1 MKTSNLDSIK
11 ASIEE
16 WANNVQSI
24 RAVWFFGSRVKK
36 ANRDDSDLDVA
47 IELLYTDPDSALA
60 HWMFDK
66 ENWLKEIQEFST
78 IPIDLQWHHPKAT
91 PTIARGIREGSVKI
105 FERNSNYS
113 SQPTAYGG
121 G

>member
-36 ANRDDSDLDVA
+36 TNRDDSDLDVA
-47 IELLYTDPDSALA
+47 IEQIGRA
-60 HWMFDK
+60 H
-66 ENWLKEIQEFST
+66 
-78 IPIDLQWHHPKAT
+78 
-91 PTIARGIREGSVKI
+91 V
-105 FERNSNYS
+105 
-113 SQPTAYGG
+113 
-121 G
+121 